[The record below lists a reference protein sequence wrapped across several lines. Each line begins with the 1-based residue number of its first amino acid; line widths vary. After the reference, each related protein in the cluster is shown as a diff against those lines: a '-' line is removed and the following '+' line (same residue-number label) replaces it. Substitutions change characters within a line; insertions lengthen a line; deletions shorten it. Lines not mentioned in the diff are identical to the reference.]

1 MLQGKTTNA
10 HMCAMFLGVDT
21 GVYSRWQTPKNNK
34 ATQIEWLVVSS
45 VGAKGF
51 ELRSSRADT
60 IKRRHIVSSN
70 KRPPI
75 GSTPH

>member
-51 ELRSSRADT
+51 EPLT
-60 IKRRHIVSSN
+60 LCL
-70 KRPPI
+70 
-75 GSTPH
+75 